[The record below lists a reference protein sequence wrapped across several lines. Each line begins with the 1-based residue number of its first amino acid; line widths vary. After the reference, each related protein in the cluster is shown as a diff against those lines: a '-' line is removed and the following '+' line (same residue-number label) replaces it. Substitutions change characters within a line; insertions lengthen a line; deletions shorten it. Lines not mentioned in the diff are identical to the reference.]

1 MSIEDLLDKEAKR
14 QGLAAPAPMADV
26 EPQRARTALQGLT
39 LGFADELEAR
49 ARSML
54 FEDRPYEEIRDEIR
68 GQVQAYQQANPGE
81 ALTYELLGGVAPT
94 VAMFLVPGGQ
104 AAGAA
109 NIARM
114 GAGQMIKRGAAE
126 GGVAGYGYSQEEDLP
141 GIATD
146 VGIGTVA
153 GGVLSPIA
161 GKVMGGATNKAMQ
174 VADWIRTNVG
184 QRPSDMAVAELQRLA
199 KGTGK
204 SVDEIVNDI
213 ASGKIMA
220 ENRTLAAAVRAIR
233 SKDVEEAGMAPSMID
248 KTLRSRAEET
258 AGIAG
263 RAVERELYPEASAR
277 NVFETINASDDLLKA
292 AEKRGYRDVF
302 RANPELAP
310 GQSKAMETL
319 AQRFPNMADELNK
332 FYSENSLV
340 PLFKTGAN
348 KEITLARMPSLED
361 AEVMYRLLR
370 DEASA
375 RWTAGKGQT
384 AEPVSKAANTLKRM
398 LDMKYPELK
407 DVRKEAAKRLG
418 AKDAFAE
425 GRKAFGRDADEV
437 EFEFNAMT
445 PEAQKNYRAGV
456 LAAFKNKMRRSPT
469 AAGRASEPSRQEGAI
484 LKIVAGPRYEEAL
497 QKPLEIAGEAAEA
510 KSRILYGSMT
520 APEAAAE
527 KAIGSGQIGMG
538 EIMQAFGGDPL
549 AMASIIGKKLQ
560 GSMPQ
565 LGPKDYE
572 AVTKVLLSEDPNFV
586 GKMLRDEVSMG
597 DIKKKIEPILRI
609 AGEAGRAGA
618 TRVGAGGTVEK
629 SKPLTNPLLEALRG
643 QLNALQVTNET

>member
-1 MSIEDLLDKEAKR
+1 
-14 QGLAAPAPMADV
+14 
-26 EPQRARTALQGLT
+26 
-39 LGFADELEAR
+39 
-49 ARSML
+49 
-54 FEDRPYEEIRDEIR
+54 
-68 GQVQAYQQANPGE
+68 
-81 ALTYELLGGVAPT
+81 
-94 VAMFLVPGGQ
+94 
-104 AAGAA
+104 
-109 NIARM
+109 
-114 GAGQMIKRGAAE
+114 
-126 GGVAGYGYSQEEDLP
+126 
-141 GIATD
+141 
-146 VGIGTVA
+146 
-153 GGVLSPIA
+153 
-161 GKVMGGATNKAMQ
+161 
-174 VADWIRTNVG
+174 
-184 QRPSDMAVAELQRLA
+184 
-199 KGTGK
+199 
-204 SVDEIVNDI
+204 
-213 ASGKIMA
+213 
-220 ENRTLAAAVRAIR
+220 
-233 SKDVEEAGMAPSMID
+233 
-248 KTLRSRAEET
+248 
-258 AGIAG
+258 
-263 RAVERELYPEASAR
+263 
-277 NVFETINASDDLLKA
+277 
-292 AEKRGYRDVF
+292 
-302 RANPELAP
+302 
-310 GQSKAMETL
+310 
-319 AQRFPNMADELNK
+319 
-332 FYSENSLV
+332 
-340 PLFKTGAN
+340 
-348 KEITLARMPSLED
+348 
-361 AEVMYRLLR
+361 
-370 DEASA
+370 
-375 RWTAGKGQT
+375 
-384 AEPVSKAANTLKRM
+384 M

-565 LGPKDYE
+565 LSPKDYE

-618 TRVGAGGTVEK
+618 TRVGAGGAVEK

-643 QLNALQVTNET
+643 QLNAL